1 MKKVM
6 SMLFV
11 LTLLLSCVALTVNAD
26 YGYNYQAL
34 KGTPT
39 IDGEIDAIWNDE
51 RIEWTTVD
59 HAYSADQTRADQQ
72 LRVKVLW
79 DEDALYF
86 LAELKCSDENLADFG
101 NVFEVYI
108 SEANTNAAGAY
119 TTGDSQ
125 SCIRFVDGTFVIGGD
140 VPEANIKGDEGMGTN
155 SKWATSTA
163 ASKQIAGG
171 YLVEAKLPFTTIKGE
186 VGKDVG
192 LEFMLNIMDANAKFI
207 NALRW
212 NVDTANALGAG
223 ADAAPWQ
230 STEAWGA
237 LFMTADEATAPSA
250 PETSE
255 PATEPS
261 EPTTP
266 PATGDMTMVFALVAL
281 ISLAGAVVVS
291 KKRA

>member
-1 MKKVM
+1 
-6 SMLFV
+6 
-11 LTLLLSCVALTVNAD
+11 
-26 YGYNYQAL
+26 
-34 KGTPT
+34 
-39 IDGEIDAIWNDE
+39 
-51 RIEWTTVD
+51 
-59 HAYSADQTRADQQ
+59 

-108 SEANTNAAGAY
+108 SEANTNTAGAY
-119 TTGDSQ
+119 TEGDSQ
-125 SCIRFVDGTFVIGGD
+125 TCIRFVDGTFVIGGD
-140 VPEANIKGDEGMGTN
+140 VPEANIKGGEGMGTN

-163 ASKQIAGG
+163 ASKKIAGG

-192 LEFMLNIMDANAKFI
+192 LEFMLNIMDANATFI

-237 LFMTADEATAPSA
+237 LFMKADEATAPSA

-281 ISLAGAVVVS
+281 VSLAGAVVVA

>member
-6 SMLFV
+6 SMLIV

-34 KGTPT
+34 KGTPE

-51 RIEWTTVD
+51 RVEWTTVD
-59 HAYSADQTRADQQ
+59 HAYSADQTRADQL
-72 LRVKVLW
+72 LRVKILW

-86 LAELKCSDENLADFG
+86 LAELQGSEENLADFG

-108 SEANTNAAGAY
+108 SEANTNAAGDY

-125 SCIRFVDGTFVIGGD
+125 TCIRFVDGTFVIGGD
-140 VPEANIKGDEGMGTN
+140 VPEANIKGGEGMGTN

-163 ASKQIAGG
+163 ASKQISGG
-171 YLVEAKLPFTTIKGE
+171 YLVEAKLPFATIKGE

-192 LEFMLNIMDANAKFI
+192 LEFMLNIMDANATFI

-223 ADAAPWQ
+223 ADAAPWA

-237 LFMTADEATAPSA
+237 LFMTADVATAPAA
-250 PETSE
+250 PET
-255 PATEPS
+255 PDAPV
-261 EPTTP
+261 TP
-266 PATGDMTMVFALVAL
+266 ENPDTGDSFVLFAVVAL